1 MLTYHLSYICTA
13 HFSFQM
19 QSICGQTTLEISQ
32 FFVIWLK
39 ENHVPNPG
47 FDTWSSNEV
56 ERKIQIRTDTL
67 K

>member
-1 MLTYHLSYICTA
+1 
-13 HFSFQM
+13 M